1 MSCDQLKP
9 FRDIDG
15 DIRHELGCPELFV
28 LDLNLLRASMCLFLT
43 RNRAGKTC
51 ISIGR
56 MVSIFLE
63 LFLKPESPWLI
74 FAFLCWFWF
83 EGGGV
88 FFCFLFVL
96 VKFRVFPLFC
106 LQNLFGLFCLPLKT
120 KFC

>member
-28 LDLNLLRASMCLFLT
+28 LDLNSLRASMCLFLT

-51 ISIGR
+51 ISISR

-63 LFLKPESPWLI
+63 LFLKLEVLGQNRVGFVLNYLIKVSPE
-74 FAFLCWFWF
+74 
-83 EGGGV
+83 
-88 FFCFLFVL
+88 LFV
-96 VKFRVFPLFC
+96 
-106 LQNLFGLFCLPLKT
+106 N
-120 KFC
+120 